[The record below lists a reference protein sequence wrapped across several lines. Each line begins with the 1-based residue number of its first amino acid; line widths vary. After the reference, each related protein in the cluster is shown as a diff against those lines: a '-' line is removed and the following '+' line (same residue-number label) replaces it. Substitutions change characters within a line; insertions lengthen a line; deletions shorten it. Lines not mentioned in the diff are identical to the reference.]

1 MKFIVHYEVVFEKY
15 DDHAVKGSMTV
26 NVGDEMSDPD
36 GNVYKVKTEDEAM
49 QYVQDFY
56 YHNAEDDMIDLP
68 KDFDGDTR
76 LEIIEVIKK

>member
-1 MKFIVHYEVVFEKY
+1 
-15 DDHAVKGSMTV
+15 
-26 NVGDEMSDPD
+26 MSTTKVEDLLETIIGTLTE
-36 GNVYKVKTEDEAM
+36 GNVYKVKNEDEAM

-56 YHNAEDDMIDLP
+56 YHNAEDYMIDLP